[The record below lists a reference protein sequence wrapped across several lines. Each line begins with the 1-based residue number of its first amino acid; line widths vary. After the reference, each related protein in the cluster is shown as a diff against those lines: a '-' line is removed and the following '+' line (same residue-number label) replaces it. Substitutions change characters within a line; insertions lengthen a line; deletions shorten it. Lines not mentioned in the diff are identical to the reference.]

1 VHGLEVLFIRLVKV
15 KDTTRC
21 KCLLSLHFD
30 EIKEIK
36 AFKVVRKKD
45 RKNERKE
52 GKFVRQG
59 GHKRL
64 S

>member
-1 VHGLEVLFIRLVKV
+1 MQAWHFSHPPIIRQTRKEERKKERKEKRK
-15 KDTTRC
+15 KD
-21 KCLLSLHFD
+21 
-30 EIKEIK
+30 
-36 AFKVVRKKD
+36 RKKD